1 MNGATHSETDT
12 QTAFEEFIDAASVQE
27 AVLASADGLLLASSA
42 GLPRDRADQLAALAT
57 GLVSLGGGACALFG
71 GGTVLQTM
79 VEMDRGILFVTRIPQ
94 GGALAAIAADG
105 CDVGSVS
112 YELSAYAQSVVTPGR
127 HP

>member
-1 MNGATHSETDT
+1 MNGATRSETDT
-12 QTAFEEFIDAASVQE
+12 QTAFAEFIDAAAVEE

-94 GGALAAIAADG
+94 GGALAAIAAHG

-112 YELSAYAQSVVTPGR
+112 YALSAYAHSAGPHGQ
-127 HP
+127 HL